1 MGIQGTA
8 SLISSDSVGDSI
20 NTIDCNGNIAHN
32 ESMWKG
38 SDLCKQ
44 YLKLVG
50 SMVESK
56 SVYCNAQTVDCVLF
70 R

>member
-8 SLISSDSVGDSI
+8 SSISSDSVGDSV

-32 ESMWKG
+32 ESVWKW

-50 SMVESK
+50 CMVES
-56 SVYCNAQTVDCVLF
+56 Q
-70 R
+70 